1 MVELAA
7 RSFWHANRFFTDR
20 EQYYRSIMARESN
33 SRHVV
38 QLDIWSDYVCPFCY
52 LVEPVI
58 EQVERE
64 FSDLV
69 KVRWRAYELRPDPVP
84 TLDPHG
90 EYLHRVWG
98 QAVYPMAANA
108 KMNLRLPPV
117 QPRSRLAHEAVAF
130 ARLQNKHLELH
141 QAIFRAF
148 FESGEDIG
156 KPDVLVKM
164 AVKLGLEEAA
174 LRKALAEGE
183 FRDEVLADE
192 TLSEKLEIVGVPATL
207 IRPDGVP
214 IETAARVEG
223 AQPYETFRTKV
234 ENCLEDAKPK

>member
-1 MVELAA
+1 MKREPN
-7 RSFWHANRFFTDR
+7 SGHA
-20 EQYYRSIMARESN
+20 
-33 SRHVV
+33 V

-52 LVEPVI
+52 LAEPVI
-58 EQVERE
+58 EQLERQ
-64 FSDLV
+64 FSDGI

-84 TLDPHG
+84 TLDPNG
-90 EYLHRVWG
+90 EYLHRVWSK
-98 QAVYPMAANA
+98 AVYPMATERGIEV
-108 KMNLRLPPV
+108 RLPPV

-130 ARLQNKHLELH
+130 ARLRMKDLELH
-141 QAIFRAF
+141 HAIFRAF
-148 FESGEDIG
+148 FEFGEDIG
-156 KPDVLVKM
+156 KPDVLTKL

-192 TLSEKLEIVGVPATL
+192 TLSEKLEIMGVPATL
-207 IRPDGVP
+207 IRPDGVS

-234 ENCLEDAKPK
+234 ENCLEDAKLK

>member
-1 MVELAA
+1 MLF
-7 RSFWHANRFFTDR
+7 S
-20 EQYYRSIMARESN
+20 SIFGATTYVHFAIWL
-33 SRHVV
+33 SR
-38 QLDIWSDYVCPFCY
+38 L
-52 LVEPVI
+52 LNKLK
-58 EQVERE
+58 RE

-98 QAVYPMAANA
+98 QAVYPMAVERE
-108 KMNLRLPPV
+108 MNLRLPPV

-130 ARLQNKHLELH
+130 ARLHNKDLELH
-141 QAIFRAF
+141 HAIFRAF

-174 LRKALAEGE
+174 LRKALTEGE

-223 AQPYETFRTKV
+223 AQPYEMLRMEV
-234 ENCLEDAKPK
+234 ENCLDDAKPR